1 MLKRIKNS
9 MALATVGILTI
20 PALALAD
27 GGPTG
32 MPVIDMATIFQ
43 SITSGA
49 MDGLIEA
56 LPYAAVVFGA
66 LVAIRL
72 ALKIYKLVTAK
83 G

>member
-1 MLKRIKNS
+1 VLKRIKNS

-20 PALALAD
+20 PALALAE
-27 GGPTG
+27 GEPTG
-32 MPVIDMATIFQ
+32 IPEIDMTTIFE

-49 MDGLIEA
+49 MDGLIKA